1 MCGAVQPCQIHS
13 RGRGRGS
20 SLKAGE
26 ILGAHWSGTV
36 LPCARGKLETSET
49 GSALSFSKPTV
60 APLQPAG
67 SCPGQRVPSAPTPP
81 PPLHRSRAR
90 LPALKH
96 LESPSRRLQG
106 VCNTAQMLPEIRRAF
121 QSSLKKAGLSLVSG
135 HYFFLSPIFEDAM
148 SHSSFVIFH

>member
-20 SLKAGE
+20 SLKASE
-26 ILGAHWSGTV
+26 ILGARWSGTV
-36 LPCARGKLETSET
+36 LPRARGKLETSET
-49 GSALSFSKPTV
+49 GSALSFSEPTV

-67 SCPGQRVPSAPTPP
+67 SCPGQRVPSAPTPQP
-81 PPLHRSRAR
+81 STGQELAC

-96 LESPSRRLQG
+96 LESPSRPLQG
-106 VCNTAQMLPEIRRAF
+106 VCNTAQMLPEIRWAF
-121 QSSLKKAGLSLVSG
+121 QSSLKKPALSLVSG